1 MLLTNAQTRL
11 AWIVIYEGISSNL
24 SHDPVPV
31 PLLTLVQQR
40 ASGFL
45 PVAMKTY
52 ERLRC
57 CCLWQELEA
66 IIPQD
71 TLSQPRERG
80 GVKNGPFP
88 FTLAAIA
95 SPSPSSSTSPAIVQR
110 P

>member
-1 MLLTNAQTRL
+1 MLLTNAVSKLINKIEHELLEQNLQRLPGKSKTYPFFVFQQTRL
-11 AWIVIYEGISSNL
+11 EGISSNL

-57 CCLWQELEA
+57 CCLWQELEVML
-66 IIPQD
+66 
-71 TLSQPRERG
+71 TLWG
-80 GVKNGPFP
+80 
-88 FTLAAIA
+88 
-95 SPSPSSSTSPAIVQR
+95 TSR
-110 P
+110 